1 MTTIT
6 FDTHKFVRRLK
17 EAGFQEGQAEAIS
30 EAFKE
35 ASGEADLATRRDL
48 ERLEAK
54 LDKLETKLAGEMT
67 LIKWMLGILL
77 GGVIALIM
85 KAFFPV

>member
-1 MTTIT
+1 VATIT

-17 EAGFQEGQAEAIS
+17 EAGFQEIQAEAIS
-30 EAFKE
+30 EAFQE
-35 ASGEADLATRRDL
+35 ASGEAEFATRRDID
-48 ERLEAK
+48 RLEAK
-54 LDKLETKLAGEMT
+54 LDRLETKLAGEMM

-77 GGVIALIM
+77 GGIIALIL